1 MYRNSKLSTAL
12 VVFISLCGSALCQD
26 WTVGRATFY
35 GNEPWL
41 WSIHY
46 GSCGY
51 GYLCP
56 EEGTGWDV
64 AALADVH
71 PEYSA
76 SCGRCYEVQCNPT
89 YFTDGYGQ
97 TLDRVGVCRDASSS
111 VVVTVTDT
119 CPCIYA
125 TNAYSNKRWCCG
137 DMNHFDLSVWAFE
150 KLAEH
155 RWGVIG
161 LKYRQVPCDFQP
173 SNPAPVP
180 PEGPFWGEEPEAYGQ
195 TCPKHQFPI
204 RGASAATSEASIF
217 ATESS
222 AQDEAASVVNAAP
235 QEAKTTT
242 LYGENGEG
250 TFALSNWNAEV
261 WEIPGAGVNGGHGVC
276 GKVYP
281 GGAISLQG
289 APGSFDGH
297 MMVEF
302 WTKTDEGVANAA
314 INIQGSSRGCHP
326 LMFQKLQP
334 VEHQDGYSR
343 YSVALSQFV
352 DGNHDPVDIAN
363 PSTLVECNGM
373 SISDIERV
381 SFHNYEGYQQFFC
394 VDEVAL
400 TSGAGN

>member
-1 MYRNSKLSTAL
+1 MNMMIAAL
-12 VVFISLCGSALCQD
+12 AVLLCYNAPVVCQD

-71 PEYSA
+71 PEYSG

-97 TLDRVGVCRDASSS
+97 TLDRINVCRDSGAS
-111 VVVTVTDT
+111 VVVTITDT

-161 LKYRQVPCDFQP
+161 LKYRQVACDYQP
-173 SNPAPVP
+173 SKVAQVP

-195 TCPKHQFPI
+195 SCPKYNFPVY
-204 RGASAATSEASIF
+204 GQTPTFTPVTANDETAATGTTPTTTYEQK
-217 ATESS
+217 E
-222 AQDEAASVVNAAP
+222 
-235 QEAKTTT
+235 TT

-250 TFALSNWNAEV
+250 TFALSNWNADV
-261 WEIPGAGVNGGHGVC
+261 WEIPGAGVNGGHGIC

-289 APGSFDGH
+289 ARGSFNDH

-302 WTKTDEGVANAA
+302 WTRTDEGVANAA

-326 LMFQKLQP
+326 LMFQKLQAA
-334 VEHQDGYSR
+334 EHQDGYSR
-343 YSVALSQFV
+343 FTVGLSQFV
-352 DGNHDPVDIAN
+352 DGSHEAIDVAN
-363 PSTLVECNGM
+363 PSTFVGCNGM
-373 SISDIERV
+373 DVSEIERV
-381 SFHNYEGYQQFFC
+381 SFHNYEGHEQFFC
-394 VDEVAL
+394 IDEVTL
-400 TSGAGN
+400 SGSVGN